1 MARRRPRWAE
11 LKELVQF
18 DIASPLGN
26 ASRLRRAQT
35 IGDLRDVARRRTPRA
50 VFDYTDG
57 GADDEVSVARN
68 RAAFRRVEFSPRVL
82 RDVGAVDLH
91 SSIFGHVA
99 ALPVV
104 LGPTGFTRLMHHE
117 GEGAVARAAGNA
129 GVPYTL
135 STMGTTSISELAT
148 AAPDCRK
155 WFQLYLWRDRA
166 ASTEL
171 VNSAQE
177 FGFDTL
183 ILTVDVPVPGRR
195 LRDVRNGMTIP
206 PSLRASTVIDGAR
219 HPAWWINFLTTEPL
233 EFAALKRWNG
243 TVAEL
248 TARMFDPS
256 ATLAQLEWLRESW
269 SGNLVVKG
277 VQSVQDARLL
287 VEAGADGIVVSNHGG
302 RQLDRSPTPLEIL
315 PSVVEAVGSRA
326 KVFVDGGVMSGADVI
341 AAVALGADAAWIG
354 RAYLYG
360 LMAGGEAGVNRALE
374 IIRDE
379 AASTMRLLGA
389 QSLGDLTSE
398 TVRIRFD

>member
-148 AAPDCRK
+148 AAPA
-155 WFQLYLWRDRA
+155 WHA
-166 ASTEL
+166 VSAIST
-171 VNSAQE
+171 
-177 FGFDTL
+177 F
-183 ILTVDVPVPGRR
+183 
-195 LRDVRNGMTIP
+195 VRVSLCW
-206 PSLRASTVIDGAR
+206 PS
-219 HPAWWINFLTTEPL
+219 
-233 EFAALKRWNG
+233 
-243 TVAEL
+243 
-248 TARMFDPS
+248 
-256 ATLAQLEWLRESW
+256 
-269 SGNLVVKG
+269 
-277 VQSVQDARLL
+277 
-287 VEAGADGIVVSNHGG
+287 
-302 RQLDRSPTPLEIL
+302 
-315 PSVVEAVGSRA
+315 
-326 KVFVDGGVMSGADVI
+326 
-341 AAVALGADAAWIG
+341 
-354 RAYLYG
+354 
-360 LMAGGEAGVNRALE
+360 
-374 IIRDE
+374 
-379 AASTMRLLGA
+379 
-389 QSLGDLTSE
+389 
-398 TVRIRFD
+398 